1 MSEREGV
8 RGEDGQRERQRW
20 RDRRRERNYGDK
32 KPDPSKA
39 ACINKMCLSSFFLIL
54 SLSQS

>member
-1 MSEREGV
+1 MSKREEV
-8 RGEDGQRERQRW
+8 RGEDGQRERQRR

-39 ACINKMCLSSFFLIL
+39 ACFNKMCLSSFFLIL
-54 SLSQS
+54 SLSQ